1 MLDQPQHS
9 IQKNEVN
16 NITQIIKK
24 KFPSQLNSRLQFVL
38 QHTNTTCVEM

>member
-24 KFPSQLNSRLQFVL
+24 KISF
-38 QHTNTTCVEM
+38 TTKQ